1 MTAATTSPPV
11 ATAAPAQP
19 RGGVGLLTAEEFL
32 RLPEPPGAG
41 KRELEYGR
49 VVEMPPPDF
58 GHAERQSELTTELVL
73 YKRRTKL
80 GRVITECGFI
90 LARNPDVVKLPDVAF
105 VLETRISPDYD
116 PDTYFDGPPD
126 LAVEVLSKSETLTAA
141 LDKIDEYLGYGVRLC
156 WLLNP
161 RRRTLTVYRR
171 GAAAVELG
179 EAEQVDGGD
188 VLPGFSCK
196 VGDLL
201 G

>member
-1 MTAATTSPPV
+1 MTAATT
-11 ATAAPAQP
+11 AAPAAP
-19 RGGVGLLTAEEFL
+19 AHHRGGLGLVTAEQFG
-32 RLPEPPGAG
+32 RLPDLPGIG
-41 KRELEYGR
+41 KRELVYGR
-49 VVEMPPPDF
+49 IVEMPPPDC
-58 GHAERQSELTTELVL
+58 GHGERQSELAAELVI
-73 YKRRTKL
+73 YRRRTKL
-80 GRVITECGFI
+80 GRVMTETGFI
-90 LARNPDVVKLPDVAF
+90 LARDPDVVKLPDVAF
-105 VLETRISPDYD
+105 VLEARIPPDYD

-141 LDKIDEYLGYGVRLC
+141 LDKIDEYLGCGVRLC

-179 EAEQVDGGD
+179 EAETVDGGD